1 MAAPPTVP
9 DEPGAAV
16 SAPPWNGPVSGV
28 VSFWRLH
35 PGAWSMTRREF
46 PIGIQSFRNIPEQD
60 CYYEDK
66 PPLSGG

>member
-1 MAAPPTVP
+1 
-9 DEPGAAV
+9 
-16 SAPPWNGPVSGV
+16 
-28 VSFWRLH
+28 
-35 PGAWSMTRREF
+35 MTRREF